1 MGKFD
6 AESKKYLAINRIFAD
21 AFNFLIYDGEPV
33 IKPES
38 LRSVDTTEI
47 AIPYGNGA
55 RVPIQ
60 KYRDTMKIWA
70 AMHDEDAVY
79 VLLGGEA
86 QNKVHYAMPVRDM
99 LYDGINYAAQVDEAK
114 RSYRNSGK
122 DDNKDAELL
131 FEEGELKI
139 KLTQEEF
146 LSGFRK
152 GDKLIPIVT
161 AVIYFGPDEWDAPL
175 SIHSMFD
182 VPDKRILRVIPD
194 YFINLIAPANIDDD
208 DFGKFNTDLG
218 LAMKVIKYQRHGAVE
233 IIQQTNHRKID
244 RGTAEFL
251 NKVANLNLVY
261 DEPEEEGEVDMCQ
274 AMEDYTKK
282 TEVLSA
288 IKALKLSGQ
297 TVDQIIKLVT
307 ENYHVS
313 KEYVED
319 LMNPIPA

>member
-1 MGKFD
+1 MGKYD
-6 AESKKYLAINRIFAD
+6 AESKKYLAINKIFAD
-21 AFNFLIYDGEPV
+21 AFNFLIYDGDPI

-47 AIPYGNGA
+47 AFPYGNGA

-70 AMHDEDAVY
+70 AMHDEAAVY
-79 VLLGGEA
+79 VLLGGET
-86 QNKVHYAMPVRDM
+86 QNKIHYAMPVRDM

-114 RSYRNSGK
+114 RSYRNG
-122 DDNKDAELL
+122 NKDAELI
-131 FEEGELKI
+131 FEKGELKI

-152 GDKLIPIVT
+152 DDKLIPIVT

-182 VPDKRILRVIPD
+182 VPDKRILNVIPD
-194 YFINLIAPANIDDD
+194 YFMNLIAPANIDDD

-218 LAMKVIKYQRHGAVE
+218 LAMKVIKYQQNGAVE

-251 NKVANLNLVY
+251 NKVVNLNLVY

-282 TEVLSA
+282 MQIIGA
-288 IKALKLSGQ
+288 INALKLSGQ
-297 TVDQIIKLVT
+297 TVEQMIKLIT
-307 ENYHVS
+307 ENYNVS
-313 KEYVED
+313 KEYVEN
-319 LMNPIPA
+319 LMNPISA

>member
-6 AESKKYLAINRIFAD
+6 AESKKYLAVNRIFAD
-21 AFNFLIYDGEPV
+21 AFNYLIYDGEQV
-33 IKPES
+33 IQPEA

-47 AIPYGNGA
+47 TIPYGHGA

-70 AMHDEDAVY
+70 AMQDDHAVY
-79 VLLGGEA
+79 ILLGGEV

-99 LYDGINYAAQVDEAK
+99 LYDSINYASQVDEARK
-114 RSYRNSGK
+114 SYRNA
-122 DDNKDAELL
+122 DKDAGEL
-131 FEEGELKI
+131 FFDEGELKI
-139 KLTQEEF
+139 KLSREEF

-161 AVIYFGPDEWDAPL
+161 AVIDFGPDKWDGPL
-175 SIHSMFD
+175 SIYDMLE
-182 VPDKRILRVIPD
+182 VPDERMLRVIPN
-194 YFINLIAPANIDDD
+194 YSINLIAPANIDDE

-218 LAMKVIKYQRHGAVE
+218 LAMEVIKYQRNGAVE
-233 IIQQTNHRKID
+233 IIKKTNHRKID

-261 DEPEEEGEVDMCQ
+261 EEPQDEGGVDMCK
-274 AMEDYTKK
+274 AMEDYTIK

-288 IKALKLSGQ
+288 IKALRLSGQ
-297 TVDQIIKLVT
+297 SPEQIIKLIT
-307 ENYHVS
+307 ENYSVTR
-313 KEYVED
+313 EYVEN

>member
-99 LYDGINYAAQVDEAK
+99 LYDSINYAAQVDEAK
-114 RSYRNSGK
+114 RSYRDNGKENS
-122 DDNKDAELL
+122 KDAELL
-131 FEEGELKI
+131 FEKGELKI

-152 GDKLIPIVT
+152 GDRLIPIVT

-182 VPDKRILRVIPD
+182 VSDKRILRVIPD
-194 YFINLIAPANIDDD
+194 YFINLIAPANINDD

-282 TEVLSA
+282 TQVVAS
-288 IKALKLSGQ
+288 INALKFAGQ
-297 TVDQIIKLVT
+297 SVEQIIEFIT

-313 KEYVED
+313 KEYVEN
-319 LMNPIPA
+319 LMNPISA

>member
-6 AESKKYLAINRIFAD
+6 TESKKYLAINQIFAD
-21 AFNFLIYDGEPV
+21 AFNSLIYGGEPV
-33 IKPES
+33 IDSKA
-38 LRSVDTTEI
+38 LRPVDTTEI

-60 KYRDTMKIWA
+60 KYRDTMKIWV
-70 AMHDEDAVY
+70 AMQDEAAVY

-86 QNKVHYAMPVRDM
+86 QSKVHYAMPVKDM
-99 LYDGINYAAQVDEAK
+99 LYDSVNYAAQVDEAR
-114 RSYRNSGK
+114 RSYRNGDK
-122 DDNKDAELL
+122 AAGELI
-131 FEEGELKI
+131 FEENELKI

-152 GDKLIPIVT
+152 DDKLIPVVT
-161 AVIYFGPDEWDAPL
+161 AVIYFWPDEWDGPL
-175 SIHSMFD
+175 SIHDMLK

-194 YFINLIAPANIDDD
+194 YFINLIAPANIEDE

-218 LAMKVIKYQRHGAVE
+218 LAMKVIKYQRSGAVE

-251 NKVANLNLVY
+251 NKVVNLNLVY
-261 DEPEEEGEVDMCQ
+261 EEPEGEGAVDMCK

-282 TEVLSA
+282 TEIIGA
-288 IKALKLSGQ
+288 IKGMKLSGQ
-297 TVDQIIKLVT
+297 PVEQIVKLIT
-307 ENYHVS
+307 ENYHVT
-313 KEYVED
+313 KEYVEK
-319 LMNPIPA
+319 LMEPVPA